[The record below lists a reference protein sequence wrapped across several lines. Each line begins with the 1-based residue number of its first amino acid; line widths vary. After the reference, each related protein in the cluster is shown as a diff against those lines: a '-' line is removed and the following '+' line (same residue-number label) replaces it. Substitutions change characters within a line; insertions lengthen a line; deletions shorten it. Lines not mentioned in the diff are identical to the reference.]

1 MFSNI
6 FWRQICVQCVLGASM
21 VLVILGVYTPV
32 FAQSSLRDAPGELGK
47 AAEDTGIGAGSELG
61 NLSSVIATAL
71 RFILSLLGTLM
82 LGYMVYAGYLWMTAQ
97 GEEGQVTKAKGIMIN
112 TVVGF
117 LVVVSAW
124 AITYLVQSRFQ

>member
-1 MFSNI
+1 MKFLQS
-6 FWRQICVQCVLGASM
+6 
-21 VLVILGVYTPV
+21 VLVSCGMLVMLGTITPV
-32 FAQSSLRDAPGELGK
+32 LAQGSLQDAPNQLNM

-61 NLSSVIATAL
+61 NLSSVIAAAL

>member
-1 MFSNI
+1 MYFHMKYLQLLFLSLG
-6 FWRQICVQCVLGASM
+6 FLAVLG
-21 VLVILGVYTPV
+21 LYTPV
-32 FAQSSLRDAPGELGK
+32 LAQMNLQDAPGQLD
-47 AAEDTGIGAGSELG
+47 AAADDTGIGSRSELG
-61 NLSSVIATAL
+61 DLSSVIAVAL

-97 GEEGQVTKAKGIMIN
+97 GDEGAISTAKGIMIN
-112 TVVGF
+112 TVIGF

>member
-1 MFSNI
+1 MKFLQS
-6 FWRQICVQCVLGASM
+6 
-21 VLVILGVYTPV
+21 VLVSCGMFVMLGTITPV
-32 FAQSSLRDAPGELGK
+32 LAQGSLQDAPNQLDM

-61 NLSSVIATAL
+61 NLPSVIAAAL

-97 GEEGQVTKAKGIMIN
+97 GDEGEITKAKGIMIN
-112 TVVGF
+112 TVIGF